1 MRTSMKGTIG
11 IVAAIAM
18 IAPAAHAAEV
28 EEGSGQLTAPQL
40 AALAQ
45 GLQVAPKAG
54 ADAGSATLGPNPWLA
69 FLPQQ
74 SDADYATWRKTME
87 KRADKRASSS
97 KLKALRNEAFGAAPN
112 AALPPAVVHDEE
124 EPAGTL
130 GSNDTHANAER
141 VREFGT
147 NKARSARVRIL
158 GEFAAVG
165 GSTEETIET
174 APEDNGSIPLATQSG
189 ITDGGAVTTSS
200 VLGDGPHGTEGD
212 GSNDFDVVAVDV
224 AEGETLT
231 ADTAGTDSGLDS
243 VLAVYDAEGTLVA
256 VDDDGGEGRLS
267 LVTYTAAEAGTY
279 YVLVAGY
286 SFLGPLPA
294 DPFDS
299 GSGAGLGDTGEYQ
312 LSISAQLLDTDY
324 YSLRLRPGDVLGSVG
339 EDAATGLK
347 VRTPSGE
354 ERVGGVATDASSLY
368 PPNSPLPGGGNTT
381 VAYVAEEAGWY
392 SVQVTGSTGRY
403 DVSVEGFRPGTQ
415 QDRGRTQTVLLDF
428 DPGRVNAGTWGGPGV
443 RNVSP
448 FSAFVP
454 RWGIDRSQARR
465 VENRA
470 LRIAQRNIDQEI
482 QRQGL
487 NPDVNVEVLNAR
499 TNPELIGQP
508 NVSRV
513 YVAGTIAETGIST
526 IGIAQYIDPGNYG
539 HEDEAIVLLDVLSAA
554 AGPISSLNTFMD
566 DSSDRVKFVSNA
578 VGNVVAHEIG
588 HTIGNYHTDNANDVG
603 NVMDSGGSNFAQN
616 LYGVGPDNIGG
627 TADDVNVRFV
637 TDTYSPAEGFTGE
650 ENTLNV
656 TAWAYA
662 GR

>member
-1 MRTSMKGTIG
+1 MRTSLKGTIG
-11 IVAAIAM
+11 VVAAIAM
-18 IAPAAHAAEV
+18 IAPAAQAAEV
-28 EEGSGQLTAPQL
+28 EELSAPQQ
-40 AALAQ
+40 AALEQ
-45 GLQVAPKAG
+45 GFQVAPKAG
-54 ADAGSATLGPNPWLA
+54 AAGSAKLGPNPWLA
-69 FLPQQ
+69 LLPDQ
-74 SDADYATWRKTME
+74 SKADYAAWGK
-87 KRADKRASSS
+87 KLDQRADKRASSAQH
-97 KLKALRNEAFGAAPN
+97 KALRNEAFGVSPN

-124 EPAGTL
+124 EPGGTL

-141 VREFGT
+141 VRAFGT
-147 NKARSARVRIL
+147 GKARSPRVRIL
-158 GEFAAVG
+158 GELAASG
-165 GSTEETIET
+165 GSAEQTIDT
-174 APEDNGSIPLATQSG
+174 APEDNGSIPLATDSG
-189 ITDGGAVTTSS
+189 ISGNGAVTTSS
-200 VLGDGPHGTEGD
+200 VLGDGPHGPD
-212 GSNDFDVVAVDV
+212 GTGNNDFDVVAVEV
-224 AEGETLT
+224 PAGQTLT
-231 ADTAGTDSGLDS
+231 ADTEGSESGLDTI
-243 VLAVYDAEGTLVA
+243 LAVYNDEGEAVA
-256 VDDDGGEGRLS
+256 TDDDGGTGFLS
-267 LVTYTAAEAGTY
+267 RVSYTAQESGTY

-299 GSGAGLGDTGEYQ
+299 GSGAGLADTGDYQ
-312 LSISAQLLDTDY
+312 LSISAQKVDTDY
-324 YSLRLRPGDVLGSVG
+324 YSVRMRPGDVLGSVG
-339 EDAATGLK
+339 EEAATGLT

-354 ERVGGVATDASSLY
+354 QRVGGQQTDASSLY
-368 PPNSPLPGGGNTT
+368 PPNSPLPGGGNTA

-392 SVQVTGSTGRY
+392 SVQVTGNVGRY

-415 QDRGRTQTVLLDF
+415 GDRGRTQTVLLDF
-428 DPGRVNAGTWGGPGV
+428 DPGRVNTGTWGGPGV

-454 RWGIDRSQARR
+454 QWGIDRSQARR

-470 LRIAQRNIDQEI
+470 LRITQRNIDQEI
-482 QRQGL
+482 QRRGL

-513 YVAGTIAETGIST
+513 YVAGTIEESGIST

-539 HEDEAIVLLDVLSAA
+539 HEDEAIVLLDVLSEA

-578 VGNVVAHEIG
+578 VGNVIAHEIG
-588 HTIGNYHTDNANDVG
+588 HTIGNYHTDNADDVG

-627 TADDVNVRFV
+627 TADDDNVQFV